1 MVVYKNLHIGDKLDM
16 VYVKSDDA
24 KKIRL
29 EDSEELVDEAIF
41 PVAENLHYIETDVP
55 IDALKDEAPE
65 VVEAV
70 FGNYITAARATEL
83 APVINAAVLEVQ
95 TDEDAVV
102 TPELYPKWSGDG
114 VSYVADQR
122 VRYNGILYKVLQPH
136 TSQPDWTPDAAV
148 SLFARILNPDP
159 EVIPVWEQPDSTNP
173 YMTGDKVHYPTIDD
187 PVYESLIDNNV
198 WSPEAY
204 PAGWQ
209 EVE

>member
-16 VYVKSDDA
+16 VYVKSDDG

-29 EDSEELVDEAIF
+29 EDSEELLDEALF
-41 PVAENLHYIETDVP
+41 PVADNLHYIETDVP

-95 TDEDAVV
+95 TDEDAII
-102 TPELYPKWSGDG
+102 TPELYPKWSGEG

-122 VRYNGILYKVLQPH
+122 VRYNGVLYKVLQPH

-173 YMTGDKVHYPTIDD
+173 YMTGDKVHYPTADD

-198 WSPEAY
+198 WSPETY
-204 PAGWQ
+204 PQGWK
-209 EVE
+209 EV

>member
-1 MVVYKNLHIGDKLDM
+1 MVTTRTIFIGKNIR
-16 VYVKSDDA
+16 
-24 KKIRL
+24 KIRL
-29 EDSEELVDEAIF
+29 AGSDDQPVEEALYPEGQGIS
-41 PVAENLHYIETDVP
+41 YIETDIP

-70 FGNYITAARATEL
+70 FGNYITAVRATEL

-102 TPELYPKWSGDG
+102 TPELYPKWSGEG
-114 VSYVADQR
+114 VHYIVNDR

-136 TSQPDWTPDAAV
+136 TSQPDWTPDTAV

-173 YMTGDKVHYPTIDD
+173 YMTGDKVHYPTADD

-204 PAGWQ
+204 PAGWK
-209 EVE
+209 EV